1 MGTLTVSGAVAGLT
15 SGQVVIGPVTTTGN
29 NIIGEVVITTLSTG
43 DTTFAVPAGSVK
55 VAIFLGTSATTT
67 VTLRTNLNSG
77 DAGVPIGPVTG
88 TPWTALDIP
97 TGVTSYILHSSGSLP
112 GVQLNFV

>member
-29 NIIGEVVITTLSTG
+29 NIIGEVIVTALVSG
-43 DTTFAVPAGSVK
+43 DNTYSVPSGSVK
-55 VAIFLGTSATTT
+55 VGIFLGTSAAAT
-67 VTLRTNLNSG
+67 VLLRTNLNSG
-77 DAGVPIGPVTG
+77 DAGLPIAPVTG
-88 TPWTALDIP
+88 TPWTAFDLP
-97 TGVTSYILHSSGSLP
+97 SGVTEIILNSSGSLP